1 MGGKGKRLISF
12 PPPPLYQTR
21 GWAAIVD
28 SVSEQLRRVTAFAAV
43 SVQPDSGTAGD
54 QRGGRGAV

>member
-43 SVQPDSGTAGD
+43 SVQPDSGPRVSGG
-54 QRGGRGAV
+54 GGRGGV